1 MIPFHEQSL
10 EDARL
15 PADLA
20 WEALPDDCWRLR
32 SPGFGMNS
40 GLIVGTRN
48 SLLIDTG
55 SGPREAE
62 AIHRAVRRITDAPLI
77 IVNTHA
83 HGDHFLGN
91 DYFRARGVTD
101 FYAGTLAIEHMEQTE
116 SQQRELVAG
125 IEPEMAAGQG
135 EYTSLRI
142 PEHRVGSAP
151 VRINLGDKFVTLQ
164 QLGTA
169 HSPGDLSV
177 HTGRVLFAGDVIEQ
191 GGPPNFADSLPLR
204 WVAVLDELV
213 TGEALDTVYV
223 PGHGGTVDRDFVQHQ
238 RDQIRDAI
246 TECRDIAARYQAGS
260 EPTADELDTLPFGP
274 VESLFLY
281 QRVQATCP

>member
-1 MIPFHEQSL
+1 MISSREQN
-10 EDARL
+10 
-15 PADLA
+15 PAEKNPPAGLV

-40 GLIVGTRN
+40 GLIVGSQS

-62 AIHRAVRRITDAPLI
+62 VIHRAIRCITGTPLK
-77 IVNTHA
+77 VANTHA

-91 DYFRARGVTD
+91 DYFRAQGVTE
-101 FYAGTLAIEHMEQTE
+101 FYAGTLAIEYMVQTE
-116 SQQRELVAG
+116 FEQRELVAE

-135 EYTSLRI
+135 EFTRLHL
-142 PEHRVGSAP
+142 PGHGVGSAP
-151 VRINLGDKFVTLQ
+151 VTINLGNRFVTLQ

-191 GGPPNFADSLPLR
+191 GGPPNFEDSLPLR
-204 WVAVLDELV
+204 WVAVLNELA

-223 PGHGGTVDRDFVQHQ
+223 PGHGGTVGRDFVVRQ

-246 TECRDIAARYQAGS
+246 SICREIAAQHKAGA
-260 EPTADELDTLPFGP
+260 EPTDDELAMLPFGP
-274 VESLFLY
+274 VESRNLY